1 MKIAVTYDRGNVGQH
16 FGRTQ
21 FFKVFT
27 VEEGNLVKGELLP
40 GGEHGH
46 VAKAQFVKDND
57 IAIIICGGIGQPAV
71 AGVKAAGAEV
81 YPGVTG
87 SVDQAVQDFIAGQLK
102 FNMNTTIIN
111 DGHLHLFR
119 GFPNPWLWG
128 S

>member
-102 FNMNTTIIN
+102 FNMDAIHAPHGEHHHHQWWPPTS
-111 DGHLHLFR
+111 F
-119 GFPNPWLWG
+119 
-128 S
+128 

>member
-71 AGVKAAGAEV
+71 AGVKAAGE
-81 YPGVTG
+81 
-87 SVDQAVQDFIAGQLK
+87 LK
-102 FNMNTTIIN
+102 FNMDAIHAPH
-111 DGHLHLFR
+111 GEHHHHQ
-119 GFPNPWLWG
+119 
-128 S
+128 